1 MLLNGILQRKNKTN
15 APNINFDALE
25 TEIEQLLL
33 TSLKYEVYR
42 IKITKFWK
50 DVLHQIYDIR
60 EYSEKVHF
68 SLKNVTIDV
77 MEENSIHESLFSYYS
92 GNPWKFKS
100 STLNKNQ
107 FSAEK
112 NNVWNLSLIGTQK
125 PTLMDHTFA
134 SDASY
139 RVTEQTSLVLNNWKN
154 LMIFKTIIMA
164 CEVKNNVF
172 NEWDIWS
179 TVKARTNSVRI

>member
-15 APNINFDALE
+15 APNINSDALE

-112 NNVWNLSLIGTQK
+112 NKVWNLSLIGT
-125 PTLMDHTFA
+125 
-134 SDASY
+134 
-139 RVTEQTSLVLNNWKN
+139 
-154 LMIFKTIIMA
+154 
-164 CEVKNNVF
+164 
-172 NEWDIWS
+172 
-179 TVKARTNSVRI
+179 